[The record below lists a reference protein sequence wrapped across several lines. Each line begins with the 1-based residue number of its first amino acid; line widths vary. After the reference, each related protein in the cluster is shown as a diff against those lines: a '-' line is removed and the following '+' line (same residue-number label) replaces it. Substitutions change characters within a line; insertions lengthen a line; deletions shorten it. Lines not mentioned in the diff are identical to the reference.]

1 MRAQLV
7 LPTSGKNMSLTERG
21 VGQLFQDLQS
31 QRERGENKY
40 TDGAHRLWMRWG
52 CHEKVFV
59 TWEPSLKY

>member
-1 MRAQLV
+1 
-7 LPTSGKNMSLTERG
+7 MSLTERG

-52 CHEKVFV
+52 CREKVFV